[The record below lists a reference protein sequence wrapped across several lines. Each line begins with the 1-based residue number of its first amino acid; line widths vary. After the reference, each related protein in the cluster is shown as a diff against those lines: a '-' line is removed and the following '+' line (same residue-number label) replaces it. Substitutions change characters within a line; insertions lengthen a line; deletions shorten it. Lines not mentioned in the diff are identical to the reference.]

1 MNIQIT
7 GHQIDLTEAINN
19 FVTEKFAKLVRHV
32 ERITDIVVVLGVEK
46 LTQTAEATIHVPGDT
61 IHAKADGNDVYNA
74 VDILIDKL
82 DKQLKKYKE
91 KLTAH

>member
-7 GHQIDLTEAINN
+7 GHQIDLTEAINT

-46 LTQTAEATIHVPGDT
+46 LIQTAEATIHVPGDT
-61 IHAKADGNDVYNA
+61 IHAKADGDDVYSA
-74 VDILIDKL
+74 VDKLIDKL